1 MVNIGGTQRVTE
13 PPNQSGRAD
22 GQSGVLPLWL
32 VEHLRLLL
40 IELVSKV
47 VVVVGVCALLNS
59 DGVEERLVLF
69 TFKGAVLP
77 LLHSE
82 RSEAGAVDSVV
93 GGEHRLRLALVL
105 AFPAVDGMPFPVSIT
120 SSRTTAGS
128 SSSTTSTPS
137 TS

>member
-93 GGEHRLRLALVL
+93 GGEHRLRQALVF
-105 AFPAVDGMPFPVSIT
+105 AFPAIDGVPLPFSSTLSRTISS
-120 SSRTTAGS
+120 SSR
-128 SSSTTSTPS
+128 STTSTS
-137 TS
+137 SAS